1 MYQHLLYTT
10 HDSIATIA
18 VNRPSVR
25 NALNLATIRE
35 LAAAFEEAKADPA
48 VRVVIL
54 TGAGDKAFAAGADI
68 SEIAGFDEVSGA
80 EFSRQGQAV
89 FDSIEALG
97 KPVIAAVN
105 GYALGGGCELA
116 MACTLRIAA
125 ETAVFGQPEVKLGL
139 IPGYGGTQR
148 MPELIGKS
156 RALQLLLTG
165 ETIPA
170 QDALTLGLVD
180 SVVPLKSLLSKAE
193 ALAQQITANAPIAV
207 NLCLRAVNLGKL
219 SEEATLFGKACATED
234 MKEGTQAFLEKR
246 APQFKGR

>member
-10 HDSIATIA
+10 HDSTATIT

-25 NALNLATIRE
+25 NALNLATMRE

-54 TGAGDKAFAAGADI
+54 TGAGEKAFAAGADI

-89 FDSIEALG
+89 FDSIESLG

-148 MPELIGKS
+148 MPGLIGKS

-170 QDALTLGLVD
+170 DDALMLGLVD
-180 SVVPLKSLLSKAE
+180 SVVPLESLLSKAE
-193 ALAQQITANAPIAV
+193 SLAQQITANAPIAV
-207 NLCLRAVNLGKL
+207 KLCLQAVNLGKL

-234 MKEGTQAFLEKR
+234 MKEGTKAFLEKR
-246 APQFKGR
+246 APHFKGR

>member
-1 MYQHLLYTT
+1 M
-10 HDSIATIA
+10 
-18 VNRPSVR
+18 
-25 NALNLATIRE
+25 RE

-54 TGAGDKAFAAGADI
+54 TGAGEKAFAAGADI

-89 FDSIEALG
+89 FDSIESLG

-148 MPELIGKS
+148 MPGLIGKS

-170 QDALTLGLVD
+170 DDALMLGLVD
-180 SVVPLKSLLSKAE
+180 SVVPLESLLSKAE
-193 ALAQQITANAPIAV
+193 SLAQQITANAPIAV
-207 NLCLRAVNLGKL
+207 KLCLQAVNLGKL

-234 MKEGTQAFLEKR
+234 MKEGTKAFLEKR
-246 APQFKGR
+246 APHFKGR